1 MTLSISKPSSL
12 LCGHGHSLVDNTTS
26 KCSVLLLQVE
36 AEIEAAKKSDF
47 PPIEDL
53 WNNIY
58 VDGLGAK
65 LRPIEISKPK
75 IQL

>member
-1 MTLSISKPSSL
+1 M
-12 LCGHGHSLVDNTTS
+12 
-26 KCSVLLLQVE
+26 LLQVE
-36 AEIEAAKKSDF
+36 AEIEAAKKSEF

>member
-1 MTLSISKPSSL
+1 MHAVQYVTLKCDVSSITCYVP
-12 LCGHGHSLVDNTTS
+12 
-26 KCSVLLLQVE
+26 QVE
-36 AEIEAAKKSDF
+36 ADIEAAKKSEF

-58 VDGLGAK
+58 ADGLGAK

>member
-1 MTLSISKPSSL
+1 MCKACVPPGKLHPVPTH
-12 LCGHGHSLVDNTTS
+12 CQVCHGATANKTW
-26 KCSVLLLQVE
+26 LLQVE
-36 AEIEAAKKSDF
+36 AEIEAAKKSEF

-58 VDGLGAK
+58 ADGLGAK

>member
-1 MTLSISKPSSL
+1 MSKPSIL
-12 LCGHGHSLVDNTTS
+12 LSSHGHNNVGVSTQS
-26 KCSVLLLQVE
+26 KCDALLLQVE
-36 AEIEAAKKSDF
+36 ADIVAAKKSDF

-58 VDGLGAK
+58 KDGLGAK

>member
-1 MTLSISKPSSL
+1 M
-12 LCGHGHSLVDNTTS
+12 LCSHGQNIRVGTKSRG
-26 KCSVLLLQVE
+26 SVLLLQVE
-36 AEIEAAKKSDF
+36 AQIEAAKKSDF

>member
-1 MTLSISKPSSL
+1 
-12 LCGHGHSLVDNTTS
+12 V
-26 KCSVLLLQVE
+26 LQVE
-36 AEIEAAKKSDF
+36 ADIEAAKKSEF

-58 VDGLGAK
+58 KDGLGAK

>member
-1 MTLSISKPSSL
+1 MMLDQTNMSTLALYCCHDSASWFQESIL
-12 LCGHGHSLVDNTTS
+12 HF
-26 KCSVLLLQVE
+26 QVE

>member
-1 MTLSISKPSSL
+1 MPVVI
-12 LCGHGHSLVDNTTS
+12 V
-26 KCSVLLLQVE
+26 VQVE
-36 AEIEAAKKSDF
+36 AEIEEAKKSDF

-58 VDGLGAK
+58 EDGLGAK
-65 LRPIEISKPK
+65 LRPIEIGKPK

>member
-1 MTLSISKPSSL
+1 MCLAFARFTAVAK
-12 LCGHGHSLVDNTTS
+12 H
-26 KCSVLLLQVE
+26 SVLDMSPGHCLPQVE
-36 AEIEAAKKSDF
+36 AEIEAAKKSEF

-58 VDGLGAK
+58 ADGLGAK